1 MLRQFECE
9 WFKRTTNAIDAM
21 QQFIQI
27 ALCSICLVSWFISML
42 PNVAEAQEGR
52 DVPLRNVSSN
62 LFADVIGAQQND
74 GQGVILFDFNGNKN
88 QMFSLKMKREGPF
101 KAFGTPVGPFLIAMH
116 SDKCLTVQN
125 ASLNDSARIIQFR
138 CASVNSDSPDEN
150 ALMQSQIWDIENV
163 GRPAVDCPHGC
174 FPIGFRIRNRG
185 SGKCIDAGNSNFPTP
200 PPRNAILQQITC
212 VRDTGDRNFVN
223 QVFDFTLPGAG
234 PVVK

>member
-27 ALCSICLVSWFISML
+27 ALCSICLVSCFISML

-62 LFADVIGAQQND
+62 LFMDVIGAQTND

-88 QMFSLKMKREGPF
+88 QIFRVKLERTDHIGATF
-101 KAFGTPVGPFLIAMH
+101 QGTPIGDSIQAMH
-116 SDKCLTVQN
+116 SFKCLTVEN
-125 ASLNDSARIIQFR
+125 ASLNDSARIIQTT
-138 CASVNSDSPDEN
+138 CAQ
-150 ALMQSQIWDIENV
+150 ALSQLWDFEEV
-163 GRPAVDCPHGC
+163 GRPAVDCPQGC
-174 FPIGFRIRNRG
+174 LPIGFKIRNRG
-185 SGKCIDAGNSNFPTP
+185 SRKCIDAGNSNFPTP